1 MFAVESPLPGGGEAG
16 ASGIG
21 EAGCGFAADGAS
33 AGGVF
38 AGGVVAGDAFA
49 GGLAGACGPNC
60 TFLCLGG
67 VSGSTKGPF
76 CPHPTSILATQTAI
90 PRCTILMVGVYR
102 LPRHGCLAGTSG
114 TPGLSESAVL

>member
-1 MFAVESPLPGGGEAG
+1 VFAVDSPLPGGGETG
-16 ASGIG
+16 VSGVG
-21 EAGCGFAADGAS
+21 EVGSGFAADGAS
-33 AGGVF
+33 AGEVF
-38 AGGVVAGDAFA
+38 AGGVVGDAFA

-102 LPRHGCLAGTSG
+102 LPQHGSLAGTSG
-114 TPGLSESAVL
+114 TASLSESAVL